1 MTGPFALLRVTK
13 KRVQDDEK
21 GDARTNVRNKYNGS
35 ASRMTDGHDNVKNNW
50 ILRAN
55 ALWVTTMST
64 RFYALL
70 RVTETRIQDDSRL
83 YISIKIPACKYQ

>member
-21 GDARTNVRNKYNGS
+21 GDARTNVRNNIMDPLRY
-35 ASRMTDGHDNVKNNW
+35 ASRMTDERDSVKNNW

-55 ALWVTTMST
+55 ALWMTTMNT

-70 RVTETRIQDDSRL
+70 RMTKKKEMPQMRHN
-83 YISIKIPACKYQ
+83 Y